1 MTEWLPY
8 SEQTAPLTQFCR
20 FVARQPILDRVKK
33 TFGYELLFRTG
44 WENRFNA
51 DGEVAS
57 RHMIDNAVSYGMDS
71 LVGDGVPFVNCTRDL
86 LVKRLPT
93 LLPRYT
99 VLEILED
106 VVVDDEL
113 IAACR
118 ELHAL
123 GYRLALDDFDFSST
137 WEKLLPYVAY
147 IKLDFRTSTRKQRAD
162 LMHRLR
168 FRTIQFVAEKI
179 ETQEEFRE
187 ALDEG
192 FSLFQGYF
200 FHRPV
205 VLARPS
211 LTTVVNR
218 LRFLGELS
226 CTTLDRN
233 KMIQL
238 LKGEPSISY
247 RLLRLA
253 NSAAISAREP
263 MKSLSAALSMIG
275 DEQFRKMAL
284 LGLAT
289 EFSGGK
295 SLEPIRF
302 ILQRARFCELMAE
315 QLCMDPPELYLFGM
329 LSVVCSTLRLS
340 SAELTSTLRLEP
352 EMVAALD
359 GTQNFY
365 SDVLELAVSHEQGEW
380 TRMAEVAA
388 RLGVAEEKVSLASL
402 CAQRWTESILNVV

>member
-8 SEQTAPLTQFCR
+8 SEQTASLTQFCR

-44 WENRFNA
+44 WENRFCA

-71 LVGDGVPFVNCTRDL
+71 LVGDGIPFVNCTRDL

-106 VVVDDEL
+106 VTVDDEL

-118 ELHAL
+118 ELHGL
-123 GYRLALDDFDFSST
+123 GYRLALDDFDFSEN
-137 WEKLLPYVAY
+137 WEKLLPYVTY

-162 LMHRLR
+162 LMFRLR
-168 FRTIQFVAEKI
+168 HRSICFVAEKI

-192 FSLFQGYF
+192 FTLFQGYF

-218 LRFLGELS
+218 FRFLSELS
-226 CTTLDRN
+226 SASLDRD
-233 KMIQL
+233 KMVQM

-253 NSAAISAREP
+253 NSAAVSTREP
-263 MKSLSAALSMIG
+263 MKSLSAALAMIG
-275 DEQFRKMAL
+275 DDQFRKMAL
-284 LGLAT
+284 LALAT

-295 SLEPIRF
+295 SVEPIRF

-315 QLCMDPPELYLFGM
+315 ELHADPPELYLFGM
-329 LSVVCSTLRLS
+329 LSVVRSTLQLSKSDLTKTLRL
-340 SAELTSTLRLEP
+340 AP
-352 EMVAALD
+352 EMVSALE
-359 GTQNFY
+359 GAQNFY
-365 SDVLELAVSHEQGEW
+365 SDVLELAISHEKGQW
-380 TRMAEVAA
+380 TRLAEIAD
-388 RLGVAEEKVSLASL
+388 RLDVAEEMVALAAL
-402 CAQRWTESILNVV
+402 CARKWTENILNLV